1 MTGPSVP
8 QRVGARVRAARK
20 AADMT
25 QAQLAA
31 RVGVTRGAIS
41 RLEAGGR
48 DTTVTRLAA
57 ICEVLDL
64 DLIDLSASG
73 PARTAPAEAQRS
85 TSPEAA

>member
-8 QRVGARVRAARK
+8 QQVGALVSAARK
-20 AADMT
+20 AAGMT

-41 RLEAGGR
+41 RLEAGAR
-48 DTTVTRLAA
+48 DTTVTRLTA

-64 DLIDLSASG
+64 DLIDLSAPGS
-73 PARTAPAEAQRS
+73 ARTAPAEAQAG
-85 TSPEAA
+85 TNPEAA